1 MPQQRLIF
9 NARPGCTPCLPRRKT
24 FGSPPQYFY
33 ELYVRREAR
42 ELGSQNW
49 TADREARCIEL
60 AAESGLC
67 LCRACLEH
75 HWYSHAT
82 GDHLAHLQGPLA
94 EADDEC
100 HDPTLASKRRRR
112 C

>member
-33 ELYVRREAR
+33 ELSVRREAR

-49 TADREARCIEL
+49 TTDREAR
-60 AAESGLC
+60 
-67 LCRACLEH
+67 
-75 HWYSHAT
+75 
-82 GDHLAHLQGPLA
+82 
-94 EADDEC
+94 
-100 HDPTLASKRRRR
+100 
-112 C
+112 